1 MGSNSGYLLKFS
13 LLYLLRSENFLNKI
27 PFFQFQVHLHDTVDE
42 LRKFNARRKL
52 KGAVLAAVSSP
63 KWSHLLEDHTPASER
78 NGHAGGTNGGI
89 NTTGKN
95 FGAQFVKKIREMK
108 VGRIYKVK
116 FLQLRRMGMERI

>member
-1 MGSNSGYLLKFS
+1 MGLSKITLPKNVLQYFS
-13 LLYLLRSENFLNKI
+13 LISGSLGSVSTEVRTFFKTKYFL
-27 PFFQFQVHLHDTVDE
+27 FQFQVHLHDTVDE

-95 FGAQFVKKIREMK
+95 FEF
-108 VGRIYKVK
+108 GRAI
-116 FLQLRRMGMERI
+116 FLKNSGNESGEDL